1 MTTRQ
6 RTKRDTICALGG
18 METCTLFCKS
28 IGYKDGNCA
37 WGTASKAYECDCSKE
52 RRGIRCNLGG
62 PNTCHVSCV
71 LLGFQ
76 GGDCSSEFHCQCGG
90 GNNRWGNLI
99 DNSVHLRTNT
109 LQLFPSLCEMI
120 HGTKGPNAPQGS
132 RDISRRI
139 LARTNADHFARE
151 SYSTERFPTTDST
164 NNHSL
169 KSDSILAQT
178 RGGRCE
184 NQAWGSDLTLKL

>member
-1 MTTRQ
+1 MWSCRRLFSLLLCWAMVSFVVGMTTRQ

-99 DNSVHLRTNT
+99 DNVRN
-109 LQLFPSLCEMI
+109 
-120 HGTKGPNAPQGS
+120 
-132 RDISRRI
+132 
-139 LARTNADHFARE
+139 
-151 SYSTERFPTTDST
+151 RF
-164 NNHSL
+164 
-169 KSDSILAQT
+169 
-178 RGGRCE
+178 
-184 NQAWGSDLTLKL
+184 